1 MYEPVLVE
9 LSGEVL
15 GVLRIGVVL
24 AMIHPLINDLLG
36 RDARSQDRVP
46 VEDVRSEPQHQAGVR
61 VKGPHPNGNVGRLLK
76 ISPTDRYESTVTEVT
91 DNRRRPIRIEQNF
104 YVGLAIGG
112 PHGPCFTVW
121 PTPLS
126 LAEECVSIGDNAP

>member
-36 RDARSQDRVP
+36 RDARSQ
-46 VEDVRSEPQHQAGVR
+46 
-61 VKGPHPNGNVGRLLK
+61 NGMTIKVVGGK
-76 ISPTDRYESTVTEVT
+76 P
-91 DNRRRPIRIEQNF
+91 
-104 YVGLAIGG
+104 
-112 PHGPCFTVW
+112 
-121 PTPLS
+121 
-126 LAEECVSIGDNAP
+126 